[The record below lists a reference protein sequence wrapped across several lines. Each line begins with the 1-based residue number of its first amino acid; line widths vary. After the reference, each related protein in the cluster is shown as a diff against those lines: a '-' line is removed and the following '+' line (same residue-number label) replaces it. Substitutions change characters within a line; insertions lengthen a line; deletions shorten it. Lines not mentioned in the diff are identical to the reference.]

1 MNKIIPLIVIA
12 AALVGTGIFYFQSID
27 TNDSQPLKIG
37 ISTWP
42 GYSLAFLA
50 QEKGLFEDN
59 GVSVELVHTTE
70 YTDAQTLFLNNEVDG
85 VFQVYTD
92 SVYHSSTGVDSKVV
106 YVVNY
111 STDSD
116 VVVGFG
122 DVKSLKGKTIGI
134 ESLNGFS
141 HMFVLKALEKNGL
154 AENDVNFK
162 IIPAQQTLDAL
173 ISGDIDA
180 GHTWD
185 PTKQLAIDNGYE
197 VICTAGDLPGI
208 ITDVLSFNSDIV
220 DERSLEIQA
229 IIQSMIDAKTY
240 YEQNPSE
247 SIEIMADSLGI
258 SASDLSQGYSGLHL
272 LSYDENIQSLTGND
286 ETRSLRGTGEF
297 IANYYLERGQLSQ
310 MPEFSEIIE
319 PTVLQA
325 LKSGDN

>member
-1 MNKIIPLIVIA
+1 MNKIIPLIVIV
-12 AALVGTGIFYFQSID
+12 VGLIGAGVFLFQSSD
-27 TNDSQPLKIG
+27 VTESQPIKLG

-50 QEKGLFEDN
+50 EEKGFFEKN

-85 VFQVYTD
+85 IFQVYTD
-92 SVYHSSTGVDSKVV
+92 SLFYSSTGVDSKVV
-106 YVVNY
+106 YVINY
-111 STDSD
+111 STESD

-141 HMFVLKALEKNGL
+141 HLFVLKALEKNGL
-154 AENDVNFK
+154 TENDVNFK
-162 IIPAQQTLDAL
+162 IIPSQQILTSLL
-173 ISGDIDA
+173 SGEIDA

-185 PTKQLAIDNGYE
+185 PTKQLALDSGYE

-208 ITDVLSFNSDIV
+208 ITDVLSFNSEII
-220 DERSLEIQA
+220 DERPQEIQA
-229 IIQSMIDAKTY
+229 IVQSMIDAKNY
-240 YEQNPSE
+240 YEQNSSE

-258 SASDLSQGYSGLHL
+258 STTDLSRGYSGIHL

-297 IANYYLERGQLSQ
+297 IASYYLERGQLSQ
-310 MPEFSEIIE
+310 MPEFSEIIDS
-319 PTVLQA
+319 TILQA
-325 LKSGDN
+325 LKPGV